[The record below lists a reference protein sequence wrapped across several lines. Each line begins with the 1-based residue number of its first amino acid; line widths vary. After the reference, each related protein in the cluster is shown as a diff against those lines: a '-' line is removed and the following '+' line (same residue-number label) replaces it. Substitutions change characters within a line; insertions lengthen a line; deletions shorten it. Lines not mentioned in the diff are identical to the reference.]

1 MDARLII
8 IFFSLLAGL
17 GVSDFIT
24 SLHRLLRVR
33 DEIKWHWIPLIYI
46 FVAFQGLLILSKFV
60 FESQESTNILTS
72 IGFLF
77 WLLPIIMIQF
87 IMLAVLPDEKPQK
100 GFNLLDWYFE
110 QRKYFFSLLI
120 LFVLFLVSNRLIFGF
135 DSEFA
140 LAPAVLIIPF
150 LILIFTKKYWVHS
163 IISVLL
169 LIYLAFSL
177 YIQTTGL

>member
-17 GVSDFIT
+17 GVSDLIT
-24 SLHRLLRVR
+24 SLHRLLRIR
-33 DEIKWHWIPLIYI
+33 DQIKWHWLPLIYI
-46 FVAFQGLLILSKFV
+46 FVAFQGLLILAKFV
-60 FESQESTNILTS
+60 FDSQDSTTILTS

-87 IMLAVLPDEKPQK
+87 IMLAVLPDEEPQK
-100 GFNLLDWYFE
+100 GFNLLEWYFE

-120 LFVLFLVSNRLIFGF
+120 LFVLFLVLNRVIFGF
-135 DSEFA
+135 ESEFA

-150 LILIFTKKYWVHS
+150 LILIFTKKYWIHS
-163 IISVLL
+163 SLSVLML
-169 LIYLAFSL
+169 LYLAFSL
-177 YIQTTGL
+177 YIQTAGL